1 MKSSIF
7 AAILGLATAGGQL
20 RNDPPN
26 SSSFSTSTSTTY
38 SATTSNTGSS
48 GLQTFLPAVSVGN
61 DNAKLN
67 GVSDIAA
74 TSLGTASGLATGLS
88 SGSGGISNIGTG
100 SVLLT
105 STTTGQSKV
114 ISGQTGNG
122 GFPKADITGS
132 EAKTAYLVDNNV
144 VANGVVNNAI
154 SNTGTANLNLNK
166 IFSKLP
172 SLNEVDNLILT
183 ADSVALLKLIQSVG
197 IDTTI
202 PCDQRIAYLLELN
215 GRIKS
220 AI

>member
-1 MKSSIF
+1 M
-7 AAILGLATAGGQL
+7 
-20 RNDPPN
+20 
-26 SSSFSTSTSTTY
+26 
-38 SATTSNTGSS
+38 
-48 GLQTFLPAVSVGN
+48 
-61 DNAKLN
+61 
-67 GVSDIAA
+67 
-74 TSLGTASGLATGLS
+74 
-88 SGSGGISNIGTG
+88 
-100 SVLLT
+100 
-105 STTTGQSKV
+105 
-114 ISGQTGNG
+114 
-122 GFPKADITGS
+122 
-132 EAKTAYLVDNNV
+132 VDNNV